1 MESEQRVDKSEYKN
15 VVAKEK
21 KVLMYQVLVMTFLS
35 AIVSIIFLAIL
46 LARPVESFGT
56 TTYTTTTNT
65 TSTL

>member
-21 KVLMYQVLVMTFLS
+21 KVLRYQVMVMTFVAAVISMVFLS
-35 AIVSIIFLAIL
+35 IL

-56 TTYTTTTNT
+56 TTYTTSNT